1 MRFITII
8 VFSLLLNLSAYAE
21 LLSPN
26 INLNPK
32 EVIKIQLKALMN
44 NNLPYKDAG
53 ITQTWEFAHPQ
64 NRAFT
69 GPLSNFTLM
78 MKSDSYS
85 IMIDHTS
92 HNIILVSNED
102 DVSNYFVELT
112 DKIGNKFG
120 FTWTV
125 KKVLIKGKY
134 ENCWMTSGVSQPMP
148 LAKSA

>member
-1 MRFITII
+1 MKFIIITIS
-8 VFSLLLNLSAYAE
+8 FLLINLSAYAE

-44 NNLPYKDAG
+44 NNLPYNDAG

-85 IMIDHTS
+85 IMLNHTS
-92 HNIILVSNED
+92 HNIISVS
-102 DVSNYFVELT
+102 
-112 DKIGNKFG
+112 K
-120 FTWTV
+120 
-125 KKVLIKGKY
+125 
-134 ENCWMTSGVSQPMP
+134 
-148 LAKSA
+148 

>member
-8 VFSLLLNLSAYAE
+8 VFSLLLNLSVYAE

-92 HNIILVSNED
+92 HNIILVSKEY

-120 FTWTV
+120 FTWTLQ
-125 KKVLIKGKY
+125 KVLIDSEFKD
-134 ENCWMTSGVSQPMP
+134 CWMTTGVSDSIY
-148 LAKSA
+148 LGETI